1 MQVLRTLLSQHL
13 PLAIDHLVVFKDLTV
28 NGLVRPDVANVAD
41 SILSRPEVDLLVLVI
56 AINEVLATVPV
67 IIIT

>member
-13 PLAIDHLVVFKDLTV
+13 PLAIDHLVVFEDLTV
-28 NGLVRPDVANVAD
+28 NRLVRPDVANVAD
-41 SILSRPEVDLLVLVI
+41 SVLSRPEVDLLVLVI
-56 AINEVLATVPV
+56 AIDEVLATVPV